1 MPVLWLILIVLVIG
15 AVGFVIGRQKALGS
29 AGGDS
34 RELHSLPTY
43 YGSNV
48 FMKVVVPAL
57 LLMVV
62 WLVVQPLMIEN
73 TISKMIPDS
82 EIDAGS
88 NLGLVMAEVRRAA
101 EGLDNAVA
109 AGAIS
114 EDMARNA
121 RADFTDMT
129 TRLKDAGQI
138 VTSEITQPIL
148 AAAQQYRISTSRGSL
163 LMTIAV
169 IAVALA
175 GLAWAYMQTHKD
187 FRARNVVEQGVLA
200 ILISAASIAIL
211 TTIGIVLSLIGNT
224 VAFADLYGVGLLVR
238 ELGHEEI
245 ARIVAADPELA
256 AKLGQDYSDIEFGM
270 EYYSG
275 WARSW
280 AGLADFFTNLDW
292 APSFSG
298 RGGASSLGIIPLLW
312 GTLYISVVALV
323 VAVPIGL
330 FAAVYLSEYASNRVR
345 SFAKPMLEVLAGIP
359 TIVYGLFALL
369 TIGPILM
376 SVFGDNTVGWMQGQR
391 AVLTAGIAMGI
402 MLIPFVSSLSDDII
416 NAVPQA
422 MRDGS
427 YGLGATR
434 SETIRQVVLPA
445 ALPGIVG
452 AILLAASRAIGETM
466 IVVLGAGAAA
476 RLSLNPFEAMT
487 TVTAKI
493 VSQLTGDSD
502 FASPEA
508 LVAFALGMT
517 LFLMTLGLNVFALY
531 IVRKYRE
538 QYD

>member
-1 MPVLWLILIVLVIG
+1 MPILWLLLIVLAIS
-15 AVGFVIGRQKALGS
+15 AVGYVVGRRRALASVGHDGR
-29 AGGDS
+29 A
-34 RELHSLPTY
+34 LHSLPVY
-43 YGSNV
+43 YGANA
-48 FMKVVVPAL
+48 FLKAIVPAAGVVL
-57 LLMVV
+57 V
-62 WLVVQPLMIEN
+62 WLLAQPLFVDN
-73 TISKMIPDS
+73 RVSQMIPDS
-82 EIDAGS
+82 EIREGS
-88 NLGLVMAEVRRAA
+88 SRGLLMSEVRRTAD
-101 EGLDNAVA
+101 GIGNAVR
-109 AGAIS
+109 AGVLDDDLARDPGANA
-114 EDMARNA
+114 EDMTA
-121 RADFTDMT
+121 T
-129 TRLKDAGQI
+129 LKEAGQV
-138 VTSEITQPIL
+138 VTSNITQPVL
-148 AAAQQYRISTSRGSL
+148 NAAQAYRSMIERSNV
-163 LMTIAV
+163 LMTIAA
-169 IAVALA
+169 IAVAIA
-175 GLAWAYMQTHKD
+175 GGAWGVMQSSGT

-200 ILISAASIAIL
+200 LLIAAASVAIL
-211 TTIGIVLSLIGNT
+211 TTIGIVLSLVFNT
-224 VAFADLYGVGLLVR
+224 VEFFRLYP
-238 ELGHEEI
+238 
-245 ARIVAADPELA
+245 A
-256 AKLGQDYSDIEFGM
+256 S
-270 EYYSG
+270 
-275 WARSW
+275 
-280 AGLADFFTNLDW
+280 DFFTLLEW

-312 GTLYISVVALV
+312 GTFYISLVALL
-323 VAVPIGL
+323 VAVPVGL
-330 FAAVYLSEYASNRVR
+330 FAAIYLSEYATPRVR
-345 SFAKPMLEVLAGIP
+345 GIAKPLLEILAGIP

-369 TIGPILM
+369 TIGPLLL
-376 SVFGDNTVGWMQGQR
+376 SVFGDSTGLGWMQGQR

-427 YGLGATR
+427 YGLGATK
-434 SETIRQVVLPA
+434 SETIKQVVLPA

-517 LFLMTLGLNVFALY
+517 LFLMTLCLNVFALY